1 VIAAAPRILV
11 SAGEPSGDLHG
22 AEVIRAL
29 RLRWPEAR
37 IDAVGGPRMAAAGA
51 RVRYPMERLSAIGL
65 VEIVG
70 KLPQHLGLYRELR
83 EAFRR
88 REYDLY
94 LPIDYPGFHVRV
106 ARAARRAGT
115 RVLYYIPPQLWAWRP
130 QRALA
135 LEAAVDR
142 LAVILPFE
150 PAFFAT
156 VGLVASYVGHPLLDR
171 PPPPSRAAARA
182 ALGLPVEARVLAV
195 FPGSRRQEVRSHWAI
210 FTAAASRLRDE
221 DRCDAVVVAATPA
234 GAYPNPDGALLADD
248 PRLVLAAA
256 DACLAKSGT
265 TTLEAA
271 MADVPMVVAYRANP
285 LTYAVARRVMT
296 VRWVSLVNLI
306 AGREIVPELLQDQLT
321 VDGLVSALR
330 PLLDAGS
337 PSRRA
342 QLDGLATVR
351 SHLGTPGAASRVAAL
366 AAEVLG
372 A

>member
-1 VIAAAPRILV
+1 VNVAAPRILV

-22 AEVIRAL
+22 AEVVRAL
-29 RLRWPEAR
+29 RLRWPDAR

-70 KLPQHLGLYRELR
+70 KLPRHVGLYRELR

-88 REYDLY
+88 REYELY

-106 ARAARRAGT
+106 ARAARQSGT
-115 RVLYYIPPQLWAWRP
+115 KVLYYIPPQLWAWRP
-130 QRALA
+130 QRARA

-156 VGLVASYVGHPLLDR
+156 AGLPASYVGHPLLAR
-171 PPPPSRAAARA
+171 PAMPDRAAARA
-182 ALGLPVEARVLAV
+182 ALGLPVNGSVLAL
-195 FPGSRRQEVRSHWAI
+195 FPGSRRQEVRSHWTT
-210 FTAAASRLRDE
+210 FMAAAARLRDE
-221 DRCDAVVVAATPA
+221 GRCDAVVVATTPA
-234 GAYPNPDGALLADD
+234 GAYPDADGVRLADD

-285 LTYAVARRVMT
+285 FTYAIARRVMT
-296 VRWVSLVNLI
+296 VQWVSLVNLI
-306 AGREIVPELLQDQLT
+306 AGREVVPELLQDRLT
-321 VDGLVSALR
+321 VPGLVDALR
-330 PLLDAGS
+330 PLLVPDSAA
-337 PSRRA
+337 RRA
-342 QLDGLATVR
+342 QRDGLAGVR
-351 SHLGTPGAASRVAAL
+351 SQLGTPGAANRVAAL
-366 AAEVLG
+366 AAELLG

>member
-1 VIAAAPRILV
+1 VIAAPRILV

-22 AEVIRAL
+22 AEVVRAL
-29 RLRWPEAR
+29 RLRWPGAR
-37 IDAVGGPRMAAAGA
+37 IDAVGGPRIAEAGA

-70 KLPQHLGLYRELR
+70 KLPQHVGLYRDLR
-83 EAFRR
+83 AAFQR
-88 REYDLY
+88 REYDLF

-106 ARAARRAGT
+106 ARAARKAGT

-130 QRALA
+130 QRARQLG
-135 LEAAVDR
+135 AAVDR

-171 PPPPSRAAARA
+171 PRAPGREAARA
-182 ALGLPVEARVLAV
+182 ALGLPAAARVLAV

-210 FTAAASRLRDE
+210 FAAAAAKLRDE
-221 DRCDAVVVAATPA
+221 QQCDAVIVAATPA
-234 GAYPNPDGALLADD
+234 GSYPDSGGVLLADD

-296 VRWVSLVNLI
+296 VEWVSLVNLI
-306 AGREIVPELLQDQLT
+306 AGREIVPELLQNRLT
-321 VDGLVSALR
+321 VDGLVGALR

-337 PSRRA
+337 SVRRA

-351 SHLGTPGAASRVAAL
+351 SRLGTPGAAGRVAEL
-366 AAEVLG
+366 AAQVLG